1 MDLNDTRCDCSCRD
15 RSDEPLGFHLV
26 SVRFP
31 IGANIALL
39 SETVFARPHLGRL
52 GIGMIR
58 LLICVAA
65 IGLMSLSAFAQDL
78 TGTPEQN
85 EITRKATAE
94 RIKAGAQ
101 TCVACDL
108 FQVDLSYQELPN
120 RDLSSSRLRQADLSL
135 ATLDKGKFANA
146 NLSIV
151 NAFGARFEDA
161 DFSNANLQDA
171 TLVGAWM
178 GGANFANANL
188 SNANLSGAYL
198 VTAKNLTQFQL
209 NTTCGDATTEL
220 PKGLKLAHCKAGG
233 VETVVTSV
241 LPVQTLPASDAP
253 TDALLGGR
261 PN

>member
-1 MDLNDTRCDCSCRD
+1 ML
-15 RSDEPLGFHLV
+15 
-26 SVRFP
+26 
-31 IGANIALL
+31 
-39 SETVFARPHLGRL
+39 
-52 GIGMIR
+52 R
-58 LLICVAA
+58 LLIAVAA
-65 IGLMSLSAFAQDL
+65 IGFMSLSAFAQDL

-94 RIKAGAQ
+94 RIKAGALK
-101 TCVACDL
+101 CMACDL

-120 RDLSSSRLRQADLSL
+120 RDLSLARLRQADLSL
-135 ATLDKGKFANA
+135 ATFDKGKFANT

-198 VTAKNLTQFQL
+198 VTAKNLTQYQL
-209 NTTCGDATTEL
+209 NTACGDATTEL
-220 PKGLKLAHCKAGG
+220 PKGLKLAHCKASG
-233 VETVVTSV
+233 VEVLEAAPSPPVAEEPAQPAPVAPVVEPQPGFAQPPSAVIIPLAQNGGQSV
-241 LPVQTLPASDAP
+241 QQIAKDAEDLAGAPA
-253 TDALLGGR
+253 LH
-261 PN
+261 